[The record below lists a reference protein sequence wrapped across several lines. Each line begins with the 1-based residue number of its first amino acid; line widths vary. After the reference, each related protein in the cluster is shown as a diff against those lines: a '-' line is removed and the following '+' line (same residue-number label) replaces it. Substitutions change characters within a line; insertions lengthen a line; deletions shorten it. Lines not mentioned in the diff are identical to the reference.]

1 MVDIELNL
9 NLYLRLR
16 NKETHPVVQITT
28 VYGFTKVDRE
38 TDTCRIAVGRGS
50 RFLNKQEPRP
60 EYCFNGCGHE
70 I

>member
-16 NKETHPVVQITT
+16 NKETHPVVQVTT
-28 VYGFTKVDRE
+28 VAKVVPV

-60 EYCFNGCGHE
+60 EYCFNGCGNE